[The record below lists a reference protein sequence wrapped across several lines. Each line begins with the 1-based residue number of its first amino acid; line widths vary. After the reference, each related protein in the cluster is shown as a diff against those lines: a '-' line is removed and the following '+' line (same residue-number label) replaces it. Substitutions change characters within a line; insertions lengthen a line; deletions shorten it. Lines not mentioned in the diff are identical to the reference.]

1 MNDFTVL
8 SGSRSIKRYMPSSLN
23 LVKIDYLKICKVY
36 KIMNSLSENFK
47 KLLLIAFIL
56 FIPHQIYGGEKNF
69 RQLQGKTTLLCKA
82 DIASCLPAP
91 NDMPAHA
98 TTKKAEPAKKTERV
112 SRKKAERPAK
122 KPARVRVRKA
132 ERLLHPVIVKA
143 ADRHKIEPAIIKAI
157 IKAESGYNSRA
168 VSKKGARGLM
178 QLMPRTA
185 KWLGVKDSFDPE
197 QNINGG
203 TKYFKQLLKEFDG
216 ELKLALAAYN
226 SGSQKV
232 KKYRGVPPFKAT
244 KRYIKNVLK
253 YYQQYKY
260 QGS

>member
-1 MNDFTVL
+1 MKLLYKNYIRLIFTVL
-8 SGSRSIKRYMPSSLN
+8 IS
-23 LVKIDYLKICKVY
+23 
-36 KIMNSLSENFK
+36 
-47 KLLLIAFIL
+47 FIV
-56 FIPHQIYGGEKNF
+56 FIPHLSYGKEKN
-69 RQLQGKTTLLCKA
+69 LCPLLDETLLCKA
-82 DIASCLPAP
+82 DIASCLPGKKPPDA
-91 NDMPAHA
+91 DMPAHVTRDKA
-98 TTKKAEPAKKTERV
+98 DVKKPAPVISKKTG
-112 SRKKAERPAK
+112 PAK
-122 KPARVRVRKA
+122 KPVRVRKA
-132 ERLLHPVIVKA
+132 ERLLHPFILKA

-168 VSKKGARGLM
+168 VSKKGAMGLM
-178 QLMPRTA
+178 QLMPKTA
-185 KWLGVKDSFDPE
+185 KWLGVKDGFDPE

-226 SGSQKV
+226 SGSQRV

-260 QGS
+260 QGSS

>member
-1 MNDFTVL
+1 
-8 SGSRSIKRYMPSSLN
+8 
-23 LVKIDYLKICKVY
+23 
-36 KIMNSLSENFK
+36 MNSLYENFK

-56 FIPHQIYGGEKNF
+56 FIPHQLYGGEKNF
-69 RQLQGKTTLLCKA
+69 RQLQDKITLLCKA

-98 TTKKAEPAKKTERV
+98 TKKAEPAKKTERVSGKKAEPAKKTERVSGKKAEPAKKTERV
-112 SRKKAERPAK
+112 SRKKAERPTK
-122 KPARVRVRKA
+122 KPAPVRVRKA

-232 KKYRGVPPFKAT
+232 KKYRGVPPFKST